1 MMMLNGGEVDVTQ
14 PGTAANANADVLT
27 ADRANAW
34 KRGNWE
40 NTFLL
45 LRIDSLMVSRR
56 CAGSSV
62 LVARLHRIAP
72 TRLPPAS
79 ASSSVRRLTGT
90 IAISGVSGSASCSRR

>member
-1 MMMLNGGEVDVTQ
+1 MLNGGEVADTQ
-14 PGTAANANADVLT
+14 PGTAASASDDRLAADS
-27 ADRANAW
+27 ASAW
-34 KRGNWE
+34 KRGSCE

-56 CAGSSV
+56 CAGSS
-62 LVARLHRIAP
+62 LSVARLHRIAP

-90 IAISGVSGSASCSRR
+90 IAISGVSGSAFCSSR